1 VVLHDHIIIGRNGR
15 TSLRDLGDLALPS
28 AACSHFD
35 GLSGKTVHLLDER
48 NILANSS
55 NAAGTLNEVEMNE
68 HPDVTP
74 PSNGEHYSEVAR
86 KLCGVAHECRFP
98 IARKEL
104 LDLAARYERRG
115 DHFDR
120 RSQ

>member
-1 VVLHDHIIIGRNGR
+1 MAIPACATLGRSSYCR
-15 TSLRDLGDLALPS
+15 RPLA
-28 AACSHFD
+28 SHFEAAIS
-35 GLSGKTVHLLDER
+35 GENSPLSCDQVRTY
-48 NILANSS
+48 ILANSS

-74 PSNGEHYSEVAR
+74 PSTGEHYSEVAR
-86 KLCGVAHECRFP
+86 KLCGVDHECRFP

-104 LDLAARYERRG
+104 FDLAARYERRG

-120 RSQ
+120 HSQ